1 MNQMLNPNPYLMLSG
16 ELGFSAADLTANRL
30 GVMTAKQREQ
40 VYTRRLQAMKLPA
53 VVLVLVIFG
62 GLLFEAEWLMIV
74 FGAACMISI
83 LVAIWVRFAQDLD
96 SPVEAIAG
104 QWTPYRSTFG
114 RSALHMGGLMFHLP
128 QAAHQ
133 AFNERAR
140 YRLYFTPG
148 TRTIL
153 SAEIIN

>member
-16 ELGFSAADLTANRL
+16 ELGFSAADLTAKRL

-40 VYTRRLQAMKLPA
+40 LHIRRSQALRMPA
-53 VVLVLVIFG
+53 AMLVLVVFG
-62 GLLFEAEWLMIV
+62 GLLVEAEWLVIA

-83 LVAIWVRFAQDLD
+83 MVAIWVRFTQDLD

-104 QWTPYRSTFG
+104 QWTPSRSTFG
-114 RSALHMGGLMFHLP
+114 RAAAGIGGLEFSLP
-128 QAAHQ
+128 RSVQHV
-133 AFNERAR
+133 FNESAR

-153 SAEIIN
+153 SAEILS